1 MPSNWHPSGRAFPRV
16 YDGVQ
21 RRRHHEFVEE
31 AVRKSG
37 GRVLF
42 STGPSL
48 APLFLAIEDEA
59 GIRHG
64 IIAYVFWAN
73 SRKTRNR
80 PPDEHRLQIRYGDVN
95 NAKWRSELHPIA
107 LDPAGVDIT
116 VVVGAEAETGLV
128 VALDPLLYDPLPIGI
143 SVFWKDADVAQAL
156 KSGWHPFE
164 RDNIS
169 GVRRAETRS
178 ALGLETVIALRPER
192 FLDLLRFERE
202 AQTLKLDPALRLAG
216 ARRPR
221 RKGTTRSQVHQL
233 EKDYGLPASTIL
245 AIIAERSRL
254 AMAVRGGV
262 AEHHAERVI
271 RATRGV
277 REAVM
282 GMQEGPPDFWV
293 RMSDGRQVTVE
304 VKNASP
310 KLYADGQAKVEVQKT
325 RASKGD
331 LASRYYKP
339 DAFDVLA
346 ACMFGPTGKWS
357 FRFRRS
363 RLLERHPNFS
373 DRIYPLQRISD
384 GWASSL
390 TDALSE

>member
-1 MPSNWHPSGRAFPRV
+1 MAAAEHPSGRAFPQV
-16 YDGVQ
+16 YTGVQ
-21 RRRHHEFVEE
+21 RRQHHEFLEE

-42 STGPSL
+42 SSGPTI
-48 APLFLAIEDEA
+48 APLFLAVEDEA
-59 GIRHG
+59 GARYG
-64 IIAYVFWAN
+64 VIAYVWAN
-73 SRKTRNR
+73 SRETRNR
-80 PPDEHRLQIRYGDVN
+80 PADEHRLQIRYGDVN
-95 NAKWRSELHPIA
+95 NPQWRVKEHPIA
-107 LDPAGVDIT
+107 LDPAGLDVTI
-116 VVVGAEAETGLV
+116 VVGAGAEAGLL
-128 VALDPLLYDPLPIGI
+128 VALDPLLYDPLPLGI
-143 SVFWKDADVAQAL
+143 SVFWKDAEVQEAL
-156 KSGWHPFE
+156 KSGWHAFE

-169 GVRRAETRS
+169 GARRAETRS

-202 AQTLKLDPALRLAG
+202 AQTLKLDPALRLAA
-216 ARRPR
+216 ARRPT
-221 RKGTTRSQVHQL
+221 RKGASRSQVHQL
-233 EKDYGLPASTIL
+233 EKDYGLPATSIL

-262 AEHHAERVI
+262 AEHHAELAI

-293 RMSDGRQVTVE
+293 RMTDGRQVTVE

-310 KLYADGQAKVEVQKT
+310 KLYANGDAKVEVQKT

-331 LASRYYKP
+331 PASRYYKP

-346 ACMFGPTGKWS
+346 ACMFGPTGNWS
-357 FRFRRS
+357 FRFRRAD
-363 RLLERHPNFS
+363 LLDRHPDHP
-373 DRIYPLQRISD
+373 DRIYPLQRVSD
-384 GWASSL
+384 SWASSL